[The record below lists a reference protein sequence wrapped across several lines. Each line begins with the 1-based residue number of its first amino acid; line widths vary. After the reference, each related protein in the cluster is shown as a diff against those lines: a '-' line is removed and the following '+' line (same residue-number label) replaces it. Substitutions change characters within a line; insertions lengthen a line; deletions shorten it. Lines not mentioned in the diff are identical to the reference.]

1 MYFWRVVILIA
12 FPLQRCYPKTLV
24 LLSSLFALID
34 GKIEKHQDALSD
46 DEPLGVELYC
56 ILEILA
62 GTV

>member
-46 DEPLGVELYC
+46 DEPLGLVQL
-56 ILEILA
+56 
-62 GTV
+62 

>member
-24 LLSSLFALID
+24 LLSSIYSESLFALID

-46 DEPLGVELYC
+46 DEPLGLVQL
-56 ILEILA
+56 
-62 GTV
+62 